1 MSEVKILVCFA
12 VKEEAAPF
20 RRLVKGRED
29 IAIVVSG
36 IGRDNAERVVTAE
49 LNRYRPVFVLT
60 CGFAGGLNPYLTSGT
75 VIFETDDDRL
85 RGKLFAAEAR
95 PARFFC
101 SGKIATTAA
110 EKKMLFDLNAADAVE
125 MESEVIQA
133 ICWKRKVPC
142 ATVRVISDTAS
153 EDLPLDFN
161 RLAKA
166 DQNLDYAKLITAIIR
181 HPSVIS
187 PLLKLAKTTQIA
199 ASNLAQVLEKV
210 VKL

>member
-20 RRLVKGRED
+20 RRLVEGRED

-36 IGRDNAERVVTAE
+36 VGRDNAERVVTAE
-49 LNRYRPVFVLT
+49 LNRYRPDFVLT
-60 CGFAGGLNPYLTSGT
+60 CGFAGGLNPYLTSGS
-75 VIFETDDDRL
+75 VIFETDDERL

-110 EKKMLFDLNAADAVE
+110 EKKVLFDLNAADAVE

-133 ICWKRKVPC
+133 ICWKRKIPC
-142 ATVRVISDTAS
+142 ATVRVISDTAA

-161 RLAKA
+161 QLYRPDMTLDFGKLGWTIAKSPWKIPGLMRLQQRCQFAAGQLAAVVAK
-166 DQNLDYAKLITAIIR
+166 
-181 HPSVIS
+181 VI
-187 PLLKLAKTTQIA
+187 
-199 ASNLAQVLEKV
+199 
-210 VKL
+210 